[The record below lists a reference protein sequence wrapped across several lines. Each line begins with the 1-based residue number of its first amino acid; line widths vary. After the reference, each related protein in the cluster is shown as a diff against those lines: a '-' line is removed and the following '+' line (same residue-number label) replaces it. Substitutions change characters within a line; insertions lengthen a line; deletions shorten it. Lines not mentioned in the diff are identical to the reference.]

1 MYKIKKVTAEVIE
14 KNRFLVTVKV
24 EDDATESA
32 IYDEI
37 VNAYIAD
44 DCEAIEQCIYDVTN
58 IKVEEK

>member
-1 MYKIKKVTAEVIE
+1 MKKVTAEVIE

-44 DCEAIEQCIYDVTN
+44 DCEAIEQ
-58 IKVEEK
+58 